1 MARNVDNSATSNV
14 YLSNMEQA
22 AVSDLPPQRQQVE
35 DLYVALREGLCRYLI
50 SCGLDTARAQET
62 TQDAFLRLYK
72 TLREGGVVEDP
83 RSWVFRVAHNL
94 AADLLRQQRRRWE
107 LEENAASG
115 AVDSARNA
123 EENLIERQQA
133 ESFRRTVESLPP
145 RQRQCLQLRIQGL
158 KYREIAGV
166 MQVDISTVGELL
178 GRAVR
183 RLRKGDRC
191 PT

>member
-1 MARNVDNSATSNV
+1 
-14 YLSNMEQA
+14 MEKA
-22 AVSDLPPQRQQVE
+22 AVKDLPPQRQQVE
-35 DLYVALREGLCRYLI
+35 DLYVALREGMCRYLI

-72 TLREGGVVEDP
+72 TLREGGAVEDP

-94 AADLLRQQRRRWE
+94 AADLLRQQRRRSA
-107 LEENAASG
+107 LEET
-115 AVDSARNA
+115 AVPSVAELVRSA
-123 EENLIERQQA
+123 EEEMIERQQA
-133 ESFRRTVESLPP
+133 ESFRRTVDGLPP

-158 KYREIAGV
+158 KYREIAEV
-166 MQVDISTVGELL
+166 LQVDISTVGELL